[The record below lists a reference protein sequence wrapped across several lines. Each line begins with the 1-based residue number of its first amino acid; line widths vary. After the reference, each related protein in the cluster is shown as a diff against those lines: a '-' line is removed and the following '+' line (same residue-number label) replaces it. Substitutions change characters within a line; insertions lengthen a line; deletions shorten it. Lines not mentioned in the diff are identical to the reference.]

1 MEAAAPGAINDAA
14 LGDLHAG
21 CPEIDLGD
29 AFLGPPI
36 NDAALGDLDAG
47 FPDIDLPSLG
57 DACLGPPRNDGQAAS
72 GGSASPKVL
81 RGAQNPC
88 LARDMLGTKLNAP
101 A

>member
-1 MEAAAPGAINDAA
+1 MEATAPGAINDAA

-36 NDAALGDLDAG
+36 NDAALGDLHVG
-47 FPDIDLPSLG
+47 LPEIDFG
-57 DACLGPPRNDGQAAS
+57 DARLGPPRNDGQAAS

-81 RGAQNPC
+81 
-88 LARDMLGTKLNAP
+88 
-101 A
+101 